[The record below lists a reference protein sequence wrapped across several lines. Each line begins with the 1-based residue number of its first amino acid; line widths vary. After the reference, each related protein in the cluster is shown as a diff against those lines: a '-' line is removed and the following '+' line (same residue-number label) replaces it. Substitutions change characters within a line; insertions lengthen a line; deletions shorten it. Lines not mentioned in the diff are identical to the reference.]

1 MTLVAPEYAFEGK
14 IRSPIAFTY
23 TSIRQQRQA
32 LLFYRYTP
40 HWTFWSPITGLLTT
54 APTRIEYALSVCISA
69 AQAKAIGLGKGPIQL
84 PVPDLQRIL
93 TAHPT
98 MRDMIECLVDID
110 VRRRDG
116 IARRA
121 NDIPGHTP
129 DNWL

>member
-1 MTLVAPEYAFEGK
+1 MTDTAPEYAFEGE

-32 LLFYRYTP
+32 VLVYRYTP
-40 HWTFWSPITGLLTT
+40 HWTYWSPSTGLLTT
-54 APTRIEYALSVCISA
+54 APTRIEYALSVRISA
-69 AQAKAIGLGKGPIQL
+69 AQAKAAGLGKGPIRL
-84 PVPDLQRIL
+84 PVLDLQAAL

-121 NDIPGHTP
+121 NDIPGPTP